1 VGLSRLLPDVAGD
14 HGDVKAVVQK
24 FTQQFKLNRMPIY
37 MWGISSGAGFAIKF
51 PATMYIDGIVS
62 GERV

>member
-1 VGLSRLLPDVAGD
+1 M
-14 HGDVKAVVQK
+14 QK